1 MSDYEVTIRR
11 AVAADVPA
19 IVAMLADDVLGAA
32 REKPGDPAY
41 AAAFER
47 IDGDAGELL
56 VVADEA
62 GAVVGTAQLSITP
75 GLSRL
80 GALRGTIEAVR
91 VHADSRGNRLG
102 EKLCGYLVEQAA
114 QAGCAM
120 VQLTTDKSRTDA
132 HRFYE
137 RLGFTASH
145 IGMKLRLAD

>member
-11 AVAADVPA
+11 AVASDVPA
-19 IVAMLADDVLGAA
+19 IVAMLADDALGAT

-41 AAAFER
+41 ATAFER
-47 IDGDAGELL
+47 IDGDSGELL
-56 VVADEA
+56 VVADRA

-80 GALRGTIEAVR
+80 GAVRGTIEGVR
-91 VHADSRGNRLG
+91 VHADERGNRLG
-102 EKLCGYLVEQAA
+102 EKLCRHLIDEARE
-114 QAGCAM
+114 AGCVM
-120 VQLTTDKSRTDA
+120 VQLTTDKTRVDA

-145 IGMKLRLAD
+145 IGMKLRIAD